1 MRSGKAGQREEAGD
15 LCSRAAATSRRSVP
29 LRFFKV
35 GQRGASPT
43 ESKAGAL
50 RRRSKAGTLRRR
62 SKAGTLRLLIQTGS
76 LGPEEAPNRS

>member
-1 MRSGKAGQREEAGD
+1 MRSGKGGQREEAGD

-50 RRRSKAGTLRRR
+50 RRRSKAGTLR
-62 SKAGTLRLLIQTGS
+62 LLIQTGS